1 MSVGMEVCAMSEIMG
16 VSVRMRVGVG
26 VSVNVSVIM
35 RVNVRVSAP
44 LDLLSVT
51 STRRR
56 APWRGPGPGDR
67 SGRARVANGGVGR
80 PVAFER
86 TAREGVVERVLVLRR
101 EDDG

>member
-1 MSVGMEVCAMSEIMG
+1 MVMSENMG
-16 VSVRMRVGVG
+16 VSVRMRVGVI
-26 VSVNVSVIM
+26 VSVIVSVDV
-35 RVNVRVSAP
+35 RVNVRVGAH
-44 LDLLSVT
+44 LDPCVRGGCA
-51 STRRR
+51 TRGR